1 MKLSVFVLLGLMV
14 SAQFSWAQDDKALR
28 NELNQEIDLLLPK
41 VKLRKK
47 TKRDHRSAGVVT
59 VAAQSDSAAGSNAN
73 NGGNATGGN
82 TTLNNSNSESA
93 ATAGN
98 STNVNVQVTETQA
111 QTVEASPLNE
121 SRLDRL
127 KRKRLEQERANEEK
141 LVERIES
148 DRIEREHKRAA
159 KTETLT
165 FEDQALKEA
174 EKSIEVNQVSTKETT
189 VVAPVQVVE
198 EKQVKSSETVVVKP
212 VAAIE
217 EDFSKIEKK
226 QPDEPTRWFVSGNA
240 GLADYAAQNVK
251 GIYAAG
257 ISFGVVLPE
266 RIVVEGGIL
275 FSSFDVVAQPTG
287 YFGDVYAR
295 TIQMDQRNYTLG
307 AKYQFT
313 RTRIRPTAGVL
324 VSYTTREFQDSWVK
338 RPGSQGFDAGL
349 SAGADI
355 ALNEQF
361 SIGADLRYMMN
372 LSSRRD
378 NSNTT
383 PSGYGYNYGYGPY
396 PGVQGGNF
404 IDEINYYV
412 LGINAQIRF

>member
-1 MKLSVFVLLGLMV
+1 MKMSVYILIGLMV
-14 SAQFSWAQDDKALR
+14 SAQVSWAQDDSALR

-47 TKRDHRSAGVVT
+47 TKRDRRAEGVVLVNT
-59 VAAQSDSAAGSNAN
+59 AASDSAAGSNSSS
-73 NGGNATGGN
+73 GGN
-82 TTLNNSNSESA
+82 TNLNNSESA

-98 STNVNVQVTETQA
+98 STNVNVQVTEA
-111 QTVEASPLNE
+111 PPSTVEASPLNE

-141 LVERIES
+141 LVERIEN

-165 FEDQALKEA
+165 FEDKALKEA
-174 EKSIEVNQVSTKETT
+174 EQSIEVNQVQTKETT
-189 VVAPVQVVE
+189 IVAPVQIAE
-198 EKQVKSSETVVVKP
+198 PQPIRSSETVSVKP
-212 VAAIE
+212 VASIE

-226 QPDEPTRWFVSGNA
+226 QPDEPTRWYVGGNA
-240 GLADYAAQNVK
+240 GLADYSAQNVK

-257 ISFGVVLPE
+257 LTFGVVLPE
-266 RIVVEGGIL
+266 RIIVEAGIL
-275 FSSFDVVAQPTG
+275 FSSFDIVAQPTG
-287 YFGDVYAR
+287 YYGDVWAR

-324 VSYTTREFQDSWVK
+324 VSYTTREFEDPIIK
-338 RPGSQGFDAGL
+338 RPSSQGYDAGL
-349 SAGADI
+349 SVGADI

-361 SIGADLRYMMN
+361 AIGADLRYFMN

-378 NSNTT
+378 NSSTV
-383 PSGYGYNYGYGPY
+383 PSGYGYQYGYGSY
-396 PGVQGGNF
+396 PGVDGGKF
-404 IDEINYYV
+404 VDEINYFV
-412 LGINAQIRF
+412 LGINASIRF

>member
-1 MKLSVFVLLGLMV
+1 MKLSVFVLIGLMV
-14 SAQFSWAQDDKALR
+14 SAQISWAQDDSALR

-47 TKRDHRSAGVVT
+47 TKRDYRSAGIVK
-59 VAAQSDSAAGSNAN
+59 ASAQSDSAAGSNSN
-73 NGGNATGGN
+73 SGGN
-82 TTLNNSNSESA
+82 TTLNNSESA

-98 STNVNVQVTETQA
+98 STNVNVQVTEA
-111 QTVEASPLNE
+111 PASTVEATPLNE

-141 LVERIES
+141 LVERIET
-148 DRIEREHKRAA
+148 DRMEREHKRSA
-159 KTETLT
+159 KTDTLT
-165 FEDQALKEA
+165 FEDKALIEA

-198 EKQVKSSETVVVKP
+198 EKSVKSSEAVVVKP
-212 VAAIE
+212 VASIE
-217 EDFSKIEKK
+217 EDFSKIEKA
-226 QPDEPTRWFVSGNA
+226 QPEEPTRWFIGGNA
-240 GLADYAAQNVK
+240 GLADYSAQNVK
-251 GIYAAG
+251 GIYSAG
-257 ISFGVVLPE
+257 LTFGVVLPE
-266 RIVVEGGIL
+266 RIVVEGGVL
-275 FSSFDVVAQPTG
+275 FSSFDVVAAPTG

-313 RTRIRPTAGVL
+313 RTRIRPNAGVL
-324 VSYTTREFQDSWVK
+324 VSYTTREFQDNWVK

-355 ALNEQF
+355 MLNDQF
-361 SIGADLRYMMN
+361 AIGADLRYMMN

-378 NSNTT
+378 NNNTQ

-396 PGVQGGNF
+396 PGVQGGKF
-404 IDEINYYV
+404 IDEINYFV
-412 LGINAQIRF
+412 LGINASIRF